1 MLPVIHL
8 SDAAVRIITAM
19 GPGVRLAKFNI
30 ESAYRLIPVH
40 PDDRP
45 LLGMMWRDKLYV
57 DTTLPFGLRSAPK
70 LFSAVADALQ
80 WIMEHNGVPELLHY
94 LDDFLIFGVPDS
106 LECQQAL
113 EKALQLCLKLGV
125 PVAKSKTEGPATSI
139 TFLGI
144 ELDTVAMM
152 VQLPSEKLHRL
163 QRVISK
169 WADRRACS
177 KRELLSL
184 IGLLQHACCVVK
196 PGRSFLRRMITLST
210 VAKELHHRIRLNR
223 GFRSDLQWWASFLPS
238 WNGVSMMSGVVP
250 ACPTASI
257 TSDAS
262 GSWGCGAFSS
272 AGKLVSVAMAWIIV
286 RGAYN
291 RKGATSNNNG
301 CGVVGQEV
309 ARQDHQVL
317 V

>member
-1 MLPVIHL
+1 MDL
-8 SDAAVRIITAM
+8 SHPKGGSVNDGIESELCSLSYTSVDAAVRLIMAM
-19 GPGVRLAKFNI
+19 GPGTLLAKFDI

-45 LLGMMWRDKLYV
+45 LLGMRWRDKLYI

-70 LFSAVADALQ
+70 LFNAVADALQ

-94 LDDFLIFGVPDS
+94 LDDFLIFGAPDS

-113 EKALQLCLKLGV
+113 EKALQLCLQLGV

-139 TFLGI
+139 IFLGI
-144 ELDTVAMM
+144 ELDTVAKM
-152 VQLPSEKLHRL
+152 VRLPREKLHRL
-163 QRVISK
+163 QREISK
-169 WADRRACS
+169 WTGRRSCS

-184 IGLLQHACCVVK
+184 IGQLQHACCVVK

-210 VAKELHHRIRLNR
+210 VAKELHHKIRLNR

-250 ACPTASI
+250 AHPTASI
-257 TSDAS
+257 TSDTS

-272 AGKLVSVAMAWIIV
+272 AGDWFQLKWPEPWSEVHITVKELL
-286 RGAYN
+286 
-291 RKGATSNNNG
+291 
-301 CGVVGQEV
+301 QE
-309 ARQDHQVL
+309 
-317 V
+317 